1 MSATVLITLQQL
13 AKKAADT
20 AAEQLTMS
28 NKALTDEINT
38 LVMLEKYR
46 DEYLDKLSMQLESG
60 VDIQMHQNFQH
71 FLQML
76 EDAIK
81 GQAQVVKNAEAK
93 VLVDQQAWQDSNKKK
108 FSYEVLGERYQKKAN
123 QLESR
128 REQKLMD
135 EFAMRGNKLRIA
147 G

>member
-1 MSATVLITLQQL
+1 MSATVLVTLQQL
-13 AKKAADT
+13 ATKAVDT

-28 NKALTDEINT
+28 NKALTDEMNT

-60 VDIQMHQNFQH
+60 VDIQMHQNFQR

-76 EDAIK
+76 RDAIK
-81 GQAQVVKNAEAK
+81 GQEQVVENAKAK
-93 VLVDQQAWQDSNKKK
+93 VLLDQQVWQENNKKK

-123 QLESR
+123 QLEGR

-135 EFAMRGNKLRIA
+135 EFAMRGSKLRIA

>member
-1 MSATVLITLQQL
+1 MSATVLVTLQQL
-13 AKKAADT
+13 ATKAVDT
-20 AAEQLTMS
+20 AAEQLTKS
-28 NKALTDEINT
+28 NKALTDEMNT

-60 VDIQMHQNFQH
+60 VDIQMHQNFQR

-76 EDAIK
+76 RDAIK
-81 GQAQVVKNAEAK
+81 GQEQVVENAKAK
-93 VLVDQQAWQDSNKKK
+93 VLLDQQVWQENNKKK

-123 QLESR
+123 QLEGR

-135 EFAMRGNKLRIA
+135 EFAMRGSKLRIA